1 MAKGTLIVPEWKSA
15 PFWPLLQPIEGEFEQ
30 FAVAVNELPLFESLF
45 VPGLSGSSLFA
56 GSVLNTNVL
65 AVRCNFTM
73 QEYIM
78 MATKN

>member
-15 PFWPLLQPIEGEFEQ
+15 PIWPLLQPIEGEFEQ
-30 FAVAVNELPLFESLF
+30 FAVVVKEFPLFESLF

-56 GSVLNTNVL
+56 CSVLNTNVL
-65 AVRCNFTM
+65 TDHCNFTM

-78 MATKN
+78 MAAKN